1 MAQKTVIIYTDDVTG
16 EETSE
21 VLTHSLILDGVAYE
35 IDLGAESY
43 DRLLEAVTPFTSRGR
58 RVRAG
63 TQPKAVN
70 AAKGSD
76 ATAIRAWAKAQG
88 LEVSERGRISRDV
101 REKYEATWRR

>member
-43 DRLLEAVTPFTSRGR
+43 DSLLEAVTPFTSRGR
-58 RVRAG
+58 RVRTG
-63 TQPKAVN
+63 TQLKAASVARGN
-70 AAKGSD
+70 D

-88 LEVSERGRISRDV
+88 LQVSERGRIPRDV
-101 REKYEATWRR
+101 REKYEAARSR